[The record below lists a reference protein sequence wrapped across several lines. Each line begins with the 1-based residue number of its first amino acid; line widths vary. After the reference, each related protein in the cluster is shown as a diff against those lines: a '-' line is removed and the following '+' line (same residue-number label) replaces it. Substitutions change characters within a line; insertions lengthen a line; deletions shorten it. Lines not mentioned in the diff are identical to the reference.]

1 MTLGFYPTPV
11 EHLAALSRPGCDLWV
26 KRDDLTHPR
35 YGGNK
40 VRKLEHVLAEARRRS
55 ARRIVTL
62 GAAGSHHVLATTI
75 HGSAAGFRVAAVLT
89 SQPRSHHA
97 EDNLRAGLAAGL
109 EAFPAPSWAAVPVVL
124 GRVLEPTDYFVP
136 PGGTN
141 AMTSVGYAEAVIELS
156 DQIARG
162 ELPAPDVMVAALGSG
177 GTVAGLV
184 AGVCASKLRARVLAV
199 RVVQAPLVT
208 RTSTLLLAH
217 AASRAMGRRTTYR
230 ELGEALEIEDSL
242 LGRGYAWPTTWGRRA
257 IDVGRKHGLALE
269 ATYTAKA
276 FAGALRLVEHV
287 AVRRVLY
294 WHTLSSAPM
303 QPLLEGARNLPEE
316 LRSLLLE
323 TGQDSGGA

>member
-1 MTLGFYPTPV
+1 MTIGTYPTAV
-11 EHLAALSRPGCDLWV
+11 EHLMALSRPGCDLWV
-26 KRDDLTHPR
+26 KRDDQTHPR

-40 VRKLEHVLAEARRRS
+40 VRKLEHILCEARRRG

-75 HGSAAGFRVAAVLT
+75 HGRAAGFRVAAVLT
-89 SQPRSHHA
+89 QQPCSRHA

-109 EAFPAPSWAAVPVVL
+109 EASPARSWSAVPLVV
-124 GRVLEPTDYFVP
+124 GRILERTDYFVP

-141 AMTSVGYAEAVIELS
+141 AMTSVGYANAVIELS

-184 AGVCASKLRARVLAV
+184 AGVCASGLPTRVLAV

-217 AASRAMGRRTTYR
+217 AASRAMGRRPTWR
-230 ELGEALEIEDSL
+230 ELGEVLEIEDSL
-242 LGRGYAWPTTWGRRA
+242 LGPGYAWPTTWGQRA
-257 IDVGRKHGLALE
+257 IEVGREQGLQLE

-276 FAGALRLVEHV
+276 FAGALRLMEHV

-303 QPLLEGARNLPEE
+303 QPLLEGAGELPKE
-316 LRSLLLE
+316 LRSLFLE
-323 TGQDSGGA
+323 GGQDSGGA